1 MKTKEEIIK
10 RLEEIDDCI
19 WTIDM
24 IDHWQLED
32 RAAYDRLVKEKKELE
47 KELEKIENETGNN

>member
-1 MKTKEEIIK
+1 MKTKEEIIA

-24 IDHWQLED
+24 IDHWQQED
-32 RAAYDRLVKEKKELE
+32 RDTYDRLSKERKEL
-47 KELEKIENETGNN
+47 KQELEKIENE